1 MDTSNPVSPTA
12 FVGIDPDDT
21 LEVQFSG
28 GTFTLGVL
36 PVGLWDRF
44 SSRSMVTYMNAY
56 RRAIAKVKADGRDP
70 DEKPKGVISLA
81 ELEVTVDET
90 FLSEMSMVRIDAL
103 KYGLRGHANFKT
115 KKREVPF
122 TTVEQMVEGVKVM
135 VVDEA
140 TLKFYRAQKTLV
152 EALWGHLRRLHDL
165 EADEKKV

>member
-1 MDTSNPVSPTA
+1 MDASNPVEPTA
-12 FVGIDPDDT
+12 FIGIDPDDT
-21 LEVQFSG
+21 LEVNFSG

-56 RRAIAKVKADGRDP
+56 RRAIAKLKDEGRDP
-70 DEKPKGVISLA
+70 DEKPKGIISLA
-81 ELEVTVDET
+81 ELEVTVDPQ
-90 FLSEMSMVRIDAL
+90 FLSEMSMVRTDAL

-122 TTVEQMVEGVKVM
+122 TTCEQVVEGVKVT
-135 VVDEA
+135 VVEEA

-152 EALWGHLRRLHDL
+152 EALWIKLRKLHDL
-165 EADEKKV
+165 ESDEKKV